1 MDEIISE
8 AELEMEAPI
17 PEPEHIET
25 ILEGMSDSIDQVAG
39 TESLT
44 NAQVYLGSVLAANGY
59 IRRNQVGQEAFMSKV
74 GDGFKA
80 AIAYIKKVFTNIW
93 DFFFKRDAPKLAA
106 EAKEEAKAAEEVLK
120 VVESGGSDEKETTLA
135 LNNMRKVAMALSH
148 EPDTNKAA
156 LDQILK
162 EADEAMKGDQAKKKA
177 AVLSIGRELPKLNK
191 RSSAAVKKRIDDV
204 IRTLTN
210 FEKSMDVVIQ
220 KGQASSASPEEK
232 KLGSDLKSAK
242 GELSDVLGKF
252 KKASSES
259 TVANLKDCY
268 THVSQTIT
276 STEAAYKQLEGGR
289 SIIQGEISKLES
301 GKDDESKAGVAALK
315 SLLSSVSSLVTAS
328 KELLSSSK
336 GLLKAGNKSFGY

>member
-1 MDEIISE
+1 MDEVMSE
-8 AELEMEAPI
+8 EELGMEAVI

-25 ILEGMSDSIDQVAG
+25 ILEGVGDSINQVAG

-44 NAQVYLGSVLAANGY
+44 NAQIYLGSVLAANGY
-59 IRRNQVGQEAFMSKV
+59 IRRNQVGQEGFMATA

-80 AIAYIKKVFTNIW
+80 AVAYIKKMFTNLW
-93 DFFFKRDAPKLAA
+93 DFFFKRDAPKLTA
-106 EAKEEAKAAEEVLK
+106 EAKEELK
-120 VVESGGSDEKETTLA
+120 TAQEIVKTIESGGSDEKETTLA
-135 LNNMRKVAMALSH
+135 LTNLRRVALALSH
-148 EPDTNKAA
+148 DPDTNKSA
-156 LDQILK
+156 LEQILK

-191 RSSAAVKKRIDDV
+191 RSSVAIKKRIDDV
-204 IRTLTN
+204 IRTMTN
-210 FEKSMDVVIQ
+210 FEKSADAVIQ

-232 KLGSDLKSAK
+232 KLGSDLKGAK
-242 GELSDVLGKF
+242 SELTDVLGKF
-252 KKASSES
+252 KKASSDS

-276 STEAAYKQLEGGR
+276 STEAAYKELEGAR
-289 SIIQGEISKLES
+289 NMIQGEISKLES
-301 GKDDESKAGVAALK
+301 GKDDESKSGVAALK
-315 SLLSSVSSLVTAS
+315 SLLASVSSLVNAS

>member
-17 PEPEHIET
+17 PEPEHIEA
-25 ILEGMSDSIDQVAG
+25 ILEGMNDSVDQVAG

-59 IRRNQVGQEAFMSKV
+59 IRRNQVGQEGFMSKV

-93 DFFFKRDAPKLAA
+93 DFFFKRDAPKLVT
-106 EAKEEAKAAEEVLK
+106 EAKEELKTAEEVVK
-120 VVESGGSDEKETTLA
+120 VVESGGSNEKETTLA
-135 LNNMRKVAMALSH
+135 LTNMRKVAMALSH

-191 RSSAAVKKRIDDV
+191 RSANAMKKRVDDMVRILTATGKALKIIIDKGEAGTSPV
-204 IRTLTN
+204 
-210 FEKSMDVVIQ
+210 EK
-220 KGQASSASPEEK
+220 AFSAK
-232 KLGSDLKSAK
+232 LKSQL
-242 GELSDVLGKF
+242 GEFDSILGKF
-252 KKASSES
+252 QKASTEP
-259 TVANLKDCY
+259 TPANLKDCY
-268 THVSQTIT
+268 TYTSQSIAASESAHKELDGTKSMLKTEIT
-276 STEAAYKQLEGGR
+276 
-289 SIIQGEISKLES
+289 KLES
-301 GKDDESKAGVAALK
+301 GEDSTVKSGVQELK
-315 SLLSSVSSLVTAS
+315 SLLSSVAALVQCS
-328 KELLSSSK
+328 KEMLASAKS
-336 GLLKAGNKSFGY
+336 LLKAGNKSFGY

>member
-1 MDEIISE
+1 MDELISE
-8 AELEMEAPI
+8 EELGMDADI
-17 PEPEHIET
+17 PSPEHIET
-25 ILEGMSDSIDQVAG
+25 ILEGMGDSIVQVAG

-44 NAQVYLGSVLAANGY
+44 NSQIYLGSVLAANGY

-80 AIAYIKKVFTNIW
+80 ALAYVKKIFTNIW

-106 EAKEEAKAAEEVLK
+106 EAKEELKNAEEIVQT
-120 VVESGGSDEKETTLA
+120 VSSGGSSEKETALA
-135 LNNMRKVAMALSH
+135 LSNMRKVALALSH

-191 RSSAAVKKRIDDV
+191 RSSVAIKKRIDDV
-204 IRTLTN
+204 VRTLVN
-210 FEKSMDVVIQ
+210 FEKSMDGVIQ
-220 KGQASSASPEEK
+220 KGQGASASPEEK
-232 KLGSDLKSAK
+232 KLGSDLKGARS
-242 GELSDVLGKF
+242 ELTDVLGKF

-268 THVSQTIT
+268 TYVAQTIK
-276 STEAAYKQLEGGR
+276 STEDAYKDLEGGR
-289 SIIQGEISKLES
+289 NMIQGEISKLES
-301 GKDDESKAGVAALK
+301 AKEEEAKAGVASLK

-336 GLLKAGNKSFGY
+336 ALLKAGNKSLGY